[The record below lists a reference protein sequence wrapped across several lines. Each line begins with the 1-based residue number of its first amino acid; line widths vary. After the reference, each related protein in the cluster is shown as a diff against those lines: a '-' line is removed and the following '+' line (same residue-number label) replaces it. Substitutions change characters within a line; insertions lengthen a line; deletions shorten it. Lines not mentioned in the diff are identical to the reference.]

1 MHVIGMVDEVEIRD
15 TLTVVRQ
22 ATIDLSKEGCDPS
35 AKDILNWAL
44 RPRVF
49 MVDVII
55 LRSV

>member
-1 MHVIGMVDEVEIRD
+1 VEIRD

-22 ATIDLSKEGCDPS
+22 ATIDLSKEGCDAS

-44 RPRVF
+44 GPRVF